1 LKEKALMMNSCQFGN
16 KSLNF
21 LVHARKLAFRT
32 GTIREYSVSRTVSSS
47 PFGSVSSA
55 SRPRSTWN
63 EFAFQNDAT
72 TKTLQK
78 LEMLRDAVPMM
89 ARVASPPSDA
99 SFERRAYEIDLKD
112 VAKSKEQFDKIIVL
126 VKHGEDE
133 SQLLE
138 YATTQQSRNDDDV
151 LHYDDPYLTG
161 RGCGQALDISRTA
174 LDAEI
179 VPEMILVSPLSR
191 VVQTALLSF
200 PHYSPASV
208 RVTPWICHPGLVSVQ
223 STMRVPFDQMK
234 GPGRSFPGIDYSLC
248 YKENEDPPL
257 RQGGPTS
264 CQKSQDRLLDGFL
277 QWLESR
283 PERLVVGTTPFV
295 LSHCFVCFYGRLTY
309 LLTICCL
316 KFQSQPS
323 RNGLKRSMGTP

>member
-1 LKEKALMMNSCQFGN
+1 MVRGRKPALKT
-16 KSLNF
+16 
-21 LVHARKLAFRT
+21 RT
-32 GTIREYSVSRTVSSS
+32 LRGYSVSRTISSS

-55 SRPRSTWN
+55 TRPHSTD
-63 EFAFQNDAT
+63 QNGAT
-72 TKTLQK
+72 MKTLRTLERK
-78 LEMLRDAVPMM
+78 LDAVPMM
-89 ARVASPPSDA
+89 ARVASPPLDA

-112 VAKSKEQFDKIIVL
+112 VAKSKEQFYKIILL

-138 YATTQQSRNDDDV
+138 SAATQQPGNDDDA
-151 LHYDDPYLTG
+151 LHFDDPYLTG

-179 VPEMILVSPLSR
+179 VPEMIVVSPLSR

-208 RVTPWICHPGLVSVQ
+208 RLTPWICHPSLVCVH
-223 STMRVPFDQMK
+223 STSRVPFDQIK

-248 YKENEDPPL
+248 YDEYEDPAL

-264 CQKSQDRLLDGFL
+264 CQKSQDALLDGFV

-295 LSHCFVCFYGRLTY
+295 FVYCFVCLYVGCLTC
-309 LLTICCL
+309 LVTICCSNSS
-316 KFQSQPS
+316 FS
-323 RNGLKRSMGTP
+323 